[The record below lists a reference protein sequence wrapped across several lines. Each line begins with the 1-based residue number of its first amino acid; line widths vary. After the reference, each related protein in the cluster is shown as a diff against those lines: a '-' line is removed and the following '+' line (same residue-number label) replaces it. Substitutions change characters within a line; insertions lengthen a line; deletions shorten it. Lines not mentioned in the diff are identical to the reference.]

1 MEVSGTLRGGT
12 LYVHLGGEIDEYSAA
27 AARSSCDRLIEANA
41 CCDRIVFD
49 LSGVKFMDSAG
60 IGFLIGRYKKA
71 SRLQIPVNIASADF
85 AADKI
90 LNLSG
95 IYTIMPKTERG

>member
-1 MEVSGTLRGGT
+1 MEVNGTLRGGT
-12 LYVHLGGEIDEYSAA
+12 LYVHLGGQIDEYSAA
-27 AARSSCDRLIEANA
+27 AARKVCDRLIDSNPSAE
-41 CCDRIVFD
+41 RIVFD
-49 LSGVKFMDSAG
+49 LSGVRFMDSAG

-71 SRLQIPVNIASADF
+71 ARLNIPVNICRPDF

-95 IYTIMPKTERG
+95 IYSIMPKTE

>member
-1 MEVSGTLRGGT
+1 MTVKGFLRGRT
-12 LYVHLGGEIDEYSAA
+12 LVLSLDGELDECSSAEARRRCDGIIDENVQA
-27 AARSSCDRLIEANA
+27 EA
-41 CCDRIVFD
+41 IVIN
-49 LSGVKFMDSAG
+49 LEGVRFMDSTG

-71 SRLQIPVNIASADF
+71 SRLGIPVYIEKPDF

-95 IYTIMPKTERG
+95 IYSIIPKTE

>member
-12 LYVHLGGEIDEYSAA
+12 LYVQLGGEIDEYSAA
-27 AARSSCDRLIEANA
+27 AARNACDRLIDANSQA
-41 CCDRIVFD
+41 ERIVFD
-49 LSGVKFMDSAG
+49 LSGVRFMDSAG

-71 SRLQIPVNIASADF
+71 SRFNIPVNIRRPDF

-95 IYTIMPKTERG
+95 IYTIMPKTE